1 MNAERLLKVCE
12 VLSKVPA
19 KKFNLATWIDRDPDT
34 CGRRT
39 CGTVAC
45 AIGWAAQDPWFK
57 KRGLRLNKYD
67 EPVVHGFDNMG
78 ESPLDDISAFFD
90 IEVSDVHYL
99 FLSPYY
105 RYFDKT
111 TKYEVIERIKKF
123 VATKAREENL

>member
-19 KKFNLATWIDRDPDT
+19 KKFDLAIWIDRDRDNY
-34 CGRRT
+34 GKGT

-57 KRGLRLNKYD
+57 RRGLRLNEYD
-67 EPVVHGFDNMG
+67 LPKVRGFDNT
-78 ESPLDDISAFFD
+78 PTWDAISAFFD
-90 IEVSDVHYL
+90 IDVYEVQYL
-99 FLSPYY
+99 FLSAHYVHY
-105 RYFDKT
+105 DKT

-123 VATKAREENL
+123 VATKAREVNL